1 MSITEEKEEELC
13 EVILRQTDYTKEVAR
28 EKLIENNYDA
38 LKVIRAY
45 LGVTEKKAP
54 PKSRSINQQIYAQ
67 LRHKL
72 DKDMQSYQERVE
84 RGEVKKI
91 T

>member
-1 MSITEEKEEELC
+1 MSITEEKEQELC

-28 EKLIENNYDA
+28 EKLRENNYDA

-54 PKSRSINQQIYAQ
+54 EKSRSINQQIYAQ

-84 RGEVKKI
+84 RGEAKKI
-91 T
+91 I